1 MSDRLPISKLSR
13 STKILETGVK
23 VGVNYLRHYSR
34 RLAGQE
40 STREKLDFNNA
51 EDIYQSLSQLK
62 GSALKVAQMLSV
74 DRNILPRVYAERFA
88 AAQYSAPPLS
98 GPLVIR
104 TFQKTFGRSP
114 HEVYDFFDPV
124 STQAASIGQVH
135 RARWR
140 GQELAVKIQYPGVRE
155 SISSDLRLIRPFA
168 FYLLEING
176 RDLDV
181 YMREVEERILE
192 ETDYELELKR
202 SMHFSQVCRSISGI
216 RFARYYPEFSG
227 RRVITMDYLEG
238 KHLREFLA
246 TNPDQKT
253 RDRVGQALWD
263 FYNFQQH
270 QLRAVHADPHPGNF
284 LVLGDGTVGIID
296 FGCVKRLPEDFYHAF
311 FRLIRPELTRAEIFV
326 LFEKL
331 EMLLPTDSIKQREF
345 FGEHFLEMMK
355 LAVRP
360 YRESVF
366 DFADSGYFQRI
377 FAYGDRIARMPEFKK
392 PRGSK
397 HFIYVNRTNFGLYH
411 ILHQLGA
418 RVRTD
423 SFPPES

>member
-13 STKILETGVK
+13 SSKIFGTGVK

-34 RLAGQE
+34 RLAGQDSSHE
-40 STREKLDFNNA
+40 QLDLANA
-51 EDIYQSLSQLK
+51 DDIYQSLSELK
-62 GSALKVAQMLSV
+62 GSALKLAQMLSV
-74 DRNILPRVYAERFA
+74 DRNVLPAIYAERFA

-98 GPLVIR
+98 AALVIR
-104 TFQKTFGRSP
+104 TFQKACGRSP
-114 HEVYDFFDPV
+114 YEVYDFFDPV

-135 RARWR
+135 RARLN
-140 GQELAVKIQYPGVRE
+140 GQELAVKIQYPGVKE

-202 SMHFSQVCRSISGI
+202 SMDFSEICRPISNV
-216 RFARYYPEFSG
+216 RFARYYPELSG
-227 RRVITMDYLEG
+227 RRIITMDWLQG
-238 KHLREFLA
+238 KHLREFLT

-253 RDRVGQALWD
+253 RDRAGQALWD

-270 QLRAVHADPHPGNF
+270 KLRAVHADPHPGNF
-284 LVLGDGTVGIID
+284 LVLEDGTVSIID
-296 FGCVKRLPEDFYHAF
+296 FGCVKRLPQDFYRAF
-311 FRLIRPELTRAEIFV
+311 FTLTRPQLTRAEIFS
-326 LFEKL
+326 LFEEL
-331 EMLLPTDSIKQREF
+331 EMLLPSDSAKQRDF
-345 FGEHFLEMMK
+345 FGGHFLEMMK

-360 YRESVF
+360 YQEPMF
-366 DFADSGYFQRI
+366 DFADPDYFKRI
-377 FAYGDRIARMPEFKK
+377 FAYGDRVARMPEFKK

-397 HFIYVNRTNFGLYH
+397 HFIYVNRTNFGLFH

-418 RVRTD
+418 RVRTN
-423 SFPPES
+423 SFRPEL